1 MRILKHLTVLVGVGI
16 VAVMIASP
24 AFSADWEL
32 NPSVEGGYLIDD
44 NYRLSSLP
52 GSEIEVSGPMVDAEL
67 ELRALMPTSEF
78 SFTPRVRGTY
88 FADESEVDSIDYYAT
103 LDWNHTG
110 QRGRSSIRGEFAQQ
124 DVVSSEQP
132 DAEVDSGLGE
142 PVMGDAGRV
151 LVNNRRLRAFVR
163 PAFDFELSERRAM
176 RIEASFADV
185 SFDEEI
191 SEAQVDYQTAELAAG
206 LTSRLSELRS
216 LTTRVKAAQYDIET
230 QDTTTSYGAE
240 VQWDTRRAT
249 GSRSFLRAGL
259 QSVEVPSGD
268 NEVAWLAGAGTSF
281 IRGRNEIFTDVSR
294 SVGPS
299 SAGLVISRDQL
310 RVRWT
315 YAMTPRLNLLAGLRG
330 MHDDAVD
337 EASTFTE
344 RNYAT
349 GDVGL
354 QWRWQEEL
362 SLRFAYDYTW
372 QEFRDAVDDATSSG
386 AMVSVIYQP
395 TQRRPSRNN

>member
-1 MRILKHLTVLVGVGI
+1 MRTIKHLTII
-16 VAVMIASP
+16 VTAALG
-24 AFSADWEL
+24 AFVVALPSRAADWEL
-32 NPSVEGGYLIDD
+32 NPKLEGGYLIDD
-44 NYRLSSLP
+44 NYRLSQP
-52 GSEIEVSGPMVDAEL
+52 GTEVDVAGPMVDAEL

-88 FADESEVDSIDYYAT
+88 FPGESDIDAIDYYAT

-110 QRGRSSIRGEFAQQ
+110 ERVRSSVRGEFSQQ
-124 DVVSSEQP
+124 DVISSELP

-142 PVMGDAGRV
+142 TPIGDAGRV
-151 LVNNRRLRAFVR
+151 LVDNRRLRAFVR
-163 PAFDFELSERRAM
+163 PAFDFDISERRQM

-191 SEAQVDYQTAELAAG
+191 SEAQVGYRSAELAAG
-206 LTSRLSELRS
+206 LTTLLSELTS
-216 LTTRVKAAQYDIET
+216 LTARVKAAQYDIDT
-230 QDTTTSYGAE
+230 RDTTNSYGAE
-240 VQWDTRRAT
+240 VQWDTRKASGT
-249 GSRSFLRAGL
+249 RSFLRAGA
-259 QSVEVPSGD
+259 QNVELAAGGSD
-268 NEVAWLAGAGTSF
+268 IAWLAGAGVSF
-281 IRGRNEIFTDVSR
+281 IRGRNEIFTDLSR

-299 SAGLVISRDQL
+299 SAGSVISRDQL
-310 RVRWT
+310 RLRWT

-330 MHDDAVD
+330 LHDDAVD
-337 EASTFTE
+337 SDALFAE

-349 GDVGL
+349 GDVGV

-362 SLRFAYDYTW
+362 SLRFAYNYTW
-372 QEFRDAVDDATSSG
+372 QEFRGAVDDATSSG